1 MFKKIFNFL
10 KNKFVIT
17 SIIFLAWMT
26 AIDRNSLIVQYK
38 LQHELS
44 DLRQKKAYYI
54 CEIEKDK
61 AALHDISTNIK
72 TLEKYGRE
80 KYLMKRDN
88 EDIFLVVK
96 IKKEEVK

>member
-17 SIIFLAWMT
+17 SLVFLIWMT

-38 LQHELS
+38 LYHELS

-54 CEIEKDK
+54 SEISKDK
-61 AALHDISTNIK
+61 SALHDISTNVK

-80 KYLMKRDN
+80 TYLMKRDN
-88 EDIFLVVK
+88 EDIYLLIK
-96 IKKEEVK
+96 EKKEK